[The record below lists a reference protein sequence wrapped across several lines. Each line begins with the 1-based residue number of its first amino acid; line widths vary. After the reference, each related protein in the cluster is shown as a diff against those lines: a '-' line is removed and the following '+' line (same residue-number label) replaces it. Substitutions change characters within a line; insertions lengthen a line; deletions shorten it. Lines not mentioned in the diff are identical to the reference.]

1 MRSFKAE
8 GIIIK
13 RKNYGE
19 ADRIITILTRYH
31 GKLTVKASGV
41 RKITSKRSAHVELL
55 NHANLSLYV
64 NNKFPVLTE
73 AEAISDYY
81 EIKND
86 LAKVGFAYHF
96 CELID
101 GLCPEGQEQRGVFDL
116 LKTTLERLSGAE
128 DTAVI
133 VHDFEVKLLS
143 MLGYWQG
150 SEEHS
155 ATMDTQSF
163 IEGIIER
170 KLKSKRMFDKL
181 D

>member
-19 ADRIITILTRYH
+19 ADRIITVLTRYH
-31 GKLTVKASGV
+31 GKLVVKASGV

-55 NHANLSLYV
+55 NHTNLNLYV

-73 AEAISDYY
+73 AEAIHDYY

-86 LAKVGFAYHF
+86 LTKVGFAYHL

-116 LKTTLERLSGAE
+116 LKTTLERLSGDE
-128 DTAVI
+128 DTAII

-150 SEEHS
+150 TEEHS
-155 ATMDTQSF
+155 AAMDTQSF
-163 IEGIIER
+163 IEGIIEK
-170 KLKSKRMFDKL
+170 KLKSKRMFGKL